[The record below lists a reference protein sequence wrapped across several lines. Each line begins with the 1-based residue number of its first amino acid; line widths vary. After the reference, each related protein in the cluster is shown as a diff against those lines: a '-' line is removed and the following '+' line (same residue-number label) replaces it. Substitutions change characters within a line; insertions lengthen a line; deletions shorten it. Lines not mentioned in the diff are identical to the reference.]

1 MGAVEEI
8 FDRVDIN
15 EVLSNGFADYSKYVI
30 QSRAIPDIRDGLK
43 PVQRR
48 ILYSMYRNRLTADK
62 PYRKSARTVGD
73 VIGTLSPHGD
83 SSVYEAMVRMAQDW
97 KTNIP
102 LVDIHG
108 NKGSVDGDG
117 AAAMRYT
124 EARLGKI
131 VEDGFFSGVDKEGVI
146 PKQNNY
152 DDTLK
157 EPVVL
162 PAKFPN
168 LLVNGASGIA
178 SGYATEIPPHNLKEV
193 LEACILLLKKP
204 STTLEDVLE
213 IVPAP
218 DFPTGGVVVGARKL
232 KGVYTNGNGSVE
244 LRSNYAIEKKGNR
257 KLIIVTEIPYGV
269 NKSKLVSDMD
279 EVAEGKKVVGLK
291 KCYDESSREGMRIV
305 IECDKNADERV
316 VLSYLF
322 KNTELQSNFN
332 MNLTVIDN
340 KKPKQLGIYEII
352 KSFNEFRL
360 ETRRK
365 ELEYDL
371 RKLKEKLHI
380 VDGYVKLID
389 ILDEV
394 IEVIRDS
401 KGRKGSKDAIKKEF
415 GFSEEQA
422 SAIVDLQLY
431 RISREDK
438 ERYEQEQKKLNK
450 LIEKLEKLLESK
462 KGVINNVIK
471 QYEKIIKEYGVDRK
485 TKVIYEDEN
494 WEVSKADVIKE
505 VDVRV
510 AVTEKGYVKRSST
523 RSYGSTDVNGIVDG
537 DNVVLDDDATT
548 KSHILLFTNKNNYMY
563 LPVYELKET
572 RWGDEGSHLSILGV
586 ELGQDEYVVSAFVVE
601 EEDKD
606 KYVLIAKSNGLVKR
620 TSVEDHYVSRHFN
633 LYISSKERDNEE
645 LMGAWLVGDEG
656 YIGFITKD
664 KRAMYFSID
673 EIAPKGL
680 KTKGMAGVRSKE
692 DDYVKEVIFRE
703 TQEEMKAPYVLR
715 KRGQT
720 GVKVK

>member
-1 MGAVEEI
+1 
-8 FDRVDIN
+8 
-15 EVLSNGFADYSKYVI
+15 
-30 QSRAIPDIRDGLK
+30 
-43 PVQRR
+43 
-48 ILYSMYRNRLTADK
+48 
-62 PYRKSARTVGD
+62 
-73 VIGTLSPHGD
+73 
-83 SSVYEAMVRMAQDW
+83 
-97 KTNIP
+97 
-102 LVDIHG
+102 
-108 NKGSVDGDG
+108 
-117 AAAMRYT
+117 
-124 EARLGKI
+124 
-131 VEDGFFSGVDKEGVI
+131 
-146 PKQNNY
+146 
-152 DDTLK
+152 
-157 EPVVL
+157 
-162 PAKFPN
+162 
-168 LLVNGASGIA
+168 
-178 SGYATEIPPHNLKEV
+178 
-193 LEACILLLKKP
+193 
-204 STTLEDVLE
+204 
-213 IVPAP
+213 
-218 DFPTGGVVVGARKL
+218 
-232 KGVYTNGNGSVE
+232 
-244 LRSNYAIEKKGNR
+244 
-257 KLIIVTEIPYGV
+257 
-269 NKSKLVSDMD
+269 MD

-401 KGRKGSKDAIKKEF
+401 KGRKGSKDAIKKEY

-620 TSVEDHYVSRHFN
+620 TLVEDHYVSRHFN

-673 EIAPKGL
+673 EIA
-680 KTKGMAGVRSKE
+680 
-692 DDYVKEVIFRE
+692 
-703 TQEEMKAPYVLR
+703 
-715 KRGQT
+715 
-720 GVKVK
+720 

>member
-1 MGAVEEI
+1 VGAVEEI
-8 FDRVDIN
+8 FDRIDIK
-15 EVLSNGFADYSKYVI
+15 EVLSTGFAEYSKYVI

-83 SSVYEAMVRMAQDW
+83 SSVYEAMVRMAQEW

-102 LVDIHG
+102 LIDIHG

-117 AAAMRYT
+117 PAAMRYT
-124 EARLGKI
+124 ESRLGKI

-178 SGYATEIPPHNLKEV
+178 SGYATEIPPHSLKEV
-193 LEACILLLKKP
+193 LEACILLLRKP
-204 STTLEDVLE
+204 SSTLDDVLE

-218 DFPTGGVVVGARKL
+218 DFPTGGVIVGARKL
-232 KGVYTNGNGSVE
+232 KEVYANGRGSIE
-244 LRSNYAIEKKGNR
+244 LRSNYKIETKGNR
-257 KLIIVTEIPYGV
+257 KLIVVTEIPFGV

-322 KNTELQSNFN
+322 KNTELQKNFN

-352 KSFNEFRL
+352 KSFNDFRL
-360 ETRRK
+360 ETRRN

-371 RKLKEKLHI
+371 RKLKDKLHI

-394 IEVIRDS
+394 IKVIRDS
-401 KGRKGSKDAIKKEF
+401 KGRKGSKNAIKKEF
-415 GFSEEQA
+415 DFSEEQA

-431 RISREDK
+431 RISKEDK
-438 ERYEQEQKKLNK
+438 ERYEQEQKKLGN
-450 LIEKLEKLLESK
+450 LIGKLERVLESK

-471 QYEKIIKEYGVDRK
+471 QYEKIIKEYGEDRK
-485 TKVIYEDEN
+485 SEVVYEDEN
-494 WEVSKADVIKE
+494 WEVTKADVIKE

-537 DNVVLDDDATT
+537 DKVVLDDEATT

-563 LPVYELKET
+563 LPVYELKES
-572 RWGDEGSHLSILGV
+572 RWGDEGKHLSILGV
-586 ELGQDEYVVSAFVVE
+586 EMGQDEFVVSAFVVDE
-601 EEDKD
+601 DDKD

-620 TSVEDHYVSRHFN
+620 TSVEDHYVTRYFN
-633 LYISSKERDNEE
+633 FYISSKERDNEE
-645 LMGAWLVGDEG
+645 LMGAWLVEDDG

-664 KRAMYFSID
+664 KRAMYFAID

-692 DDYVKEVIFRE
+692 DDYVQEVIYKE
-703 TQEEMKAPYVLR
+703 TQEEMKKPYVLR
-715 KRGQT
+715 KRGQI

>member
-1 MGAVEEI
+1 
-8 FDRVDIN
+8 
-15 EVLSNGFADYSKYVI
+15 
-30 QSRAIPDIRDGLK
+30 
-43 PVQRR
+43 
-48 ILYSMYRNRLTADK
+48 
-62 PYRKSARTVGD
+62 
-73 VIGTLSPHGD
+73 IGTLSPHGD

-316 VLSYLF
+316 
-322 KNTELQSNFN
+322 
-332 MNLTVIDN
+332 
-340 KKPKQLGIYEII
+340 
-352 KSFNEFRL
+352 
-360 ETRRK
+360 
-365 ELEYDL
+365 
-371 RKLKEKLHI
+371 
-380 VDGYVKLID
+380 
-389 ILDEV
+389 
-394 IEVIRDS
+394 
-401 KGRKGSKDAIKKEF
+401 
-415 GFSEEQA
+415 
-422 SAIVDLQLY
+422 
-431 RISREDK
+431 
-438 ERYEQEQKKLNK
+438 
-450 LIEKLEKLLESK
+450 
-462 KGVINNVIK
+462 
-471 QYEKIIKEYGVDRK
+471 
-485 TKVIYEDEN
+485 
-494 WEVSKADVIKE
+494 
-505 VDVRV
+505 
-510 AVTEKGYVKRSST
+510 
-523 RSYGSTDVNGIVDG
+523 
-537 DNVVLDDDATT
+537 
-548 KSHILLFTNKNNYMY
+548 
-563 LPVYELKET
+563 
-572 RWGDEGSHLSILGV
+572 
-586 ELGQDEYVVSAFVVE
+586 
-601 EEDKD
+601 
-606 KYVLIAKSNGLVKR
+606 
-620 TSVEDHYVSRHFN
+620 
-633 LYISSKERDNEE
+633 
-645 LMGAWLVGDEG
+645 
-656 YIGFITKD
+656 
-664 KRAMYFSID
+664 
-673 EIAPKGL
+673 
-680 KTKGMAGVRSKE
+680 
-692 DDYVKEVIFRE
+692 
-703 TQEEMKAPYVLR
+703 
-715 KRGQT
+715 
-720 GVKVK
+720 